1 MAEDNEA
8 RTGDAAPDEI
18 ASDAASAS
26 ATPRRARTPRF
37 RGQVRFSPKDKPP
50 LASAPAPPP
59 PPPTSS

>member
-1 MAEDNEA
+1 MAQDNEGT
-8 RTGDAAPDEI
+8 TGDATTDET
-18 ASDAASAS
+18 ASDAASTT